1 MESKVSDRFFFGQL
15 ILPLHRHSDS
25 ENLRK
30 DLVNLET
37 ALDAW
42 EAQELKEQ
50 QQVLC

>member
-1 MESKVSDRFFFGQL
+1 MESKVSDRCFFPGSFWIHG
-15 ILPLHRHSDS
+15 HSDS